1 MARMLAS
8 VTDEHEARLVV
19 SLGADIVDAKDP
31 GAGALGALPF
41 ARVEAIRAA
50 LPAHVP
56 VSATVGDPS
65 DDVEAIAS
73 AAIRM
78 ADTGIEIVKVGLS
91 MRYAPEANLAR
102 LGTLDL
108 GGAQLVGVLLADH
121 GIDPALIAH
130 AAAAGCVGLML
141 DTAAKG
147 QGALS
152 DIVPAEQL
160 AAFVAAVQAA
170 GMFAGLAGS
179 LRVNHVAPLIALGP
193 DVLGFRGG
201 LCRAGDRTGALDAEA
216 IAAVRQAV
224 SVCSAARDDACRVPM
239 PDAMA
244 PAQTEGLI

>member
-8 VTDEHEARLVV
+8 VTDEQEAELVV

-31 GAGALGALPF
+31 GTGALGALPF
-41 ARVEAIRAA
+41 ARVAAIRAA
-50 LPAHVP
+50 LPVSVP

-65 DDVEAIAS
+65 DDVEAMAA
-73 AAIRM
+73 AAIQM

-91 MRYAPEANLAR
+91 VRHAPEANLAR

-108 GGAQLVGVLLADH
+108 GAAQLVGVLLADH
-121 GIDPALIAH
+121 GVDIGLVER
-130 AAAAGCVGLML
+130 AAAAGCAGLML

-147 QGALS
+147 QGSLIDVVAA
-152 DIVPAEQL
+152 DQL

-179 LRVNHVAPLIALGP
+179 LRVHHVQSLIALRP

-201 LCRAGDRTGALDAEA
+201 LCRAGDRTGALDKDA
-216 IAAVRQAV
+216 IVAVRQAV
-224 SVCSAARDDACRVPM
+224 SVCSAARSDACRVPM
-239 PDAMA
+239 PGAMA